1 MEKEEQT
8 VQRGSEARQILQS
21 QVFIDAFKSLADK
34 YVYDF
39 INSAEPDSQLRERIY
54 IKAKVLEELRYELG
68 IVEQRGVKAEVDIKN
83 RRHRAAQK

>member
-21 QVFIDAFKSLADK
+21 QVFTDAFKSLADK

-39 INSAEPDSQLRERIY
+39 LNSAEPDSQLRERIY
-54 IKAKVLEELRYELG
+54 IRLKSLRSCATSLESLSSEG
-68 IVEQRGVKAEVDIKN
+68 
-83 RRHRAAQK
+83 

>member
-39 INSAEPDSQLRERIY
+39 LNSAEPDSQ
-54 IKAKVLEELRYELG
+54 
-68 IVEQRGVKAEVDIKN
+68 
-83 RRHRAAQK
+83 